1 MGEQVVKVKLVSSLE
16 QNKIKKKK
24 TLEYHKLGNNYLT

>member
-24 TLEYHKLGNNYLT
+24 DTWIPQTGQ